1 MLRMPPFG
9 LLQPTSVE
17 EALAMLRAHPGAVR
31 LAGGTDLLPALK
43 SGKVAASTVV
53 GLDGVEALRGVTAD
67 GAGALRIGALTT
79 LHRLQRD
86 PAVRTLAPALA
97 EAAGHAASPQ
107 IRRQATLGGNL
118 LLDVRCRYVDQSA
131 LFRHALGGCLKSH
144 GVECHV
150 VPGGRTCVAALCAD
164 TVAPLV
170 ALGAE
175 VEIAGATG
183 TRQLPLAALYGPDGR
198 TPHAVAQDEL
208 LVAVTVPAQPVG
220 RVVVGRRWALRRA
233 IDFPLLSLAV
243 AVTLRPDGAGMA
255 TIVDG
260 EVVVTTLGPQPRIS
274 SLAAWAGQRWEA
286 ATQAE
291 VVAFVGKRSRAMPN
305 LPFDAAYRQQRLEV
319 ELARLLA
326 QVAAPTADSDGDPPA
341 RRTDGGAG
349 PASARRQRPSA

>member
-1 MLRMPPFG
+1 MLRMPPFELHQPTTLG
-9 LLQPTSVE
+9 DALALLQ
-17 EALAMLRAHPGAVR
+17 AHPGAAR

-43 SGKVAASTVV
+43 TGKIAASVV
-53 GLDGVEALRGVTAD
+53 IALGGVAGLRGVEADAD
-67 GAGALRIGALTT
+67 GGLRIGALTT
-79 LHRLQRD
+79 LHALHRD
-86 PAVRTLAPALA
+86 PLVAARAPALA
-97 EAAGHAASPQ
+97 EAAGHVAAPQ

-175 VEIAGATG
+175 LEIAAADGV
-183 TRQLPLAALYGPDGR
+183 RRLPLAELYGPDGR
-198 TPHAVAQDEL
+198 APQTIAPSEL
-208 LVAVTVPAQPVG
+208 LVAIVVPDHAAGQI
-220 RVVVGRRWALRRA
+220 VVARRWALRRA
-233 IDFPLLSLAV
+233 IDFPLLSMAAALTLEPGPGA
-243 AVTLRPDGAGMA
+243 AGATLRG
-255 TIVDG
+255 G

-274 SLAAWAGQRWEA
+274 PLAAFAGRPWDEA
-286 ATQAE
+286 TRAE
-291 VVAFVGKRSRAMPN
+291 IVAHVARRSRTMPN

-326 QVAAPTADSDGDPPA
+326 QVGPGQIDAGGPDGP
-341 RRTDGGAG
+341 GAN
-349 PASARRQRPSA
+349 RRQGPVA